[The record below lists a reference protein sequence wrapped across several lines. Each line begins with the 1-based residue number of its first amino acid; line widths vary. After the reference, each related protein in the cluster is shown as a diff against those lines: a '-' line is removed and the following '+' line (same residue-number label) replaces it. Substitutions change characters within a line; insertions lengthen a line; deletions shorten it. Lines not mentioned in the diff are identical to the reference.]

1 MNITEE
7 LKKKVWGQGRVV
19 DGYDPEK
26 VRMDACNA
34 FMIYDDFDNQS
45 IYGWQIDHVCPK
57 SLLKDLGYAEDKIDD
72 IINLRPMQWQNNL
85 SKSDDY
91 PSYTSVVTSD
101 GEKNIEHEESKIV
114 NAVRQQKI
122 QSLYPKLK
130 KN

>member
-1 MNITEE
+1 MKVTEE
-7 LKKKVWGQGRVV
+7 LKQKVWKQGREA
-19 DGYDPEK
+19 DGFDPEK

-34 FMIYDDFDNQS
+34 FMIYDDYDKQS

-57 SLLKDLGYAEDKIDD
+57 SLLESLGYAEDIIDN
-72 IINLRPMQWQNNL
+72 IKNLRPMQWQNNL

-101 GEKNIEHEESKIV
+101 GEKNIEREESKIV